1 MKITASVGTTIDRE
15 RSVVQIYDMLH
26 FEDPGAGL
34 QKELERINR
43 RVNLTIVDLR
53 EAAIRDAL
61 IELGWTPP
69 AQLHSQRELLPD
81 DEAPRKTVSPDSCAR
96 DYDLFAEYVDP
107 DNALRLTR
115 ESFEL
120 QPLATRLEWAK
131 AVFEANK

>member
-15 RSVVQIYDMLH
+15 RSVVQLYDTLH
-26 FEDPGAGL
+26 FEDPPARL
-34 QKELERINR
+34 QQELERINR

-81 DEAPRKTVSPDSCAR
+81 EQAMR
-96 DYDLFAEYVDP
+96 DQ
-107 DNALRLTR
+107 AL
-115 ESFEL
+115 
-120 QPLATRLEWAK
+120 QDATPK
-131 AVFEANK
+131 G